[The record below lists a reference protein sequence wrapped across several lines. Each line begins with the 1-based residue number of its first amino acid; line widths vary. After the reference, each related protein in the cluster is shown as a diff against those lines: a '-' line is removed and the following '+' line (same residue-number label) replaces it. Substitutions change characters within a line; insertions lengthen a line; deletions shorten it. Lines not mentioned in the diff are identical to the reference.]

1 MGIKAK
7 KTLGQ
12 HFLDDQEV
20 LNLMVETGEVKEGE
34 VVLEVGPG
42 EGTLTQALLNTGA
55 TVMAIEKDVRLI
67 PILAKKFEL
76 EIKEKRLELIEGDIL
91 DLYYKNNLPVKLK
104 SGDYKLIA
112 NIPYYL
118 TGELIKLFLKADHQ
132 PTLAVL
138 LIQKEVGERVTS
150 YKNKESVLS
159 LAVKLYCEPH
169 YIATVPK
176 ILFNPAPKVDSAIV
190 LFNQIKP
197 APKNVDVERF
207 FKLVKQAFAGKRK
220 KLSNTLAEHS
230 EQLLKCDI
238 SPDARPENVEFAKW
252 LCLAQK

>member
-1 MGIKAK
+1 MGVRAK
-7 KTLGQ
+7 KSLGQ

-20 LNLMVETGEVKEGE
+20 LNLLVETGEVKAGE

-42 EGTLTQALLNTGA
+42 EGTLTQVLLNTGA
-55 TVMAIEKDVRLI
+55 KVVAIEKDPRLI
-67 PILAKKFEL
+67 PILTKKFEV
-76 EIKEKRLELIEGDIL
+76 EVKAGKLELIESDIL
-91 DLYYKNNLPVKLK
+91 DLYYKESLPNILK
-104 SGDYKLIA
+104 DKKYKLIA

-118 TGELIKLFLKADHQ
+118 TGELIKLFLKANQQ
-132 PTLAVL
+132 PQLAVL

-159 LAVKLYCEPH
+159 LAVKLYCEPS

-176 ILFNPAPKVDSAIV
+176 ILFNPVPKVDSSII
-190 LFNQIKP
+190 LFDQIKP

-207 FKLVKQAFAGKRK
+207 FKLIKQAFSGKRK
-220 KLSNTLAEHS
+220 KLSNTLVEYKAEL
-230 EQLLKCDI
+230 EECGIDVN
-238 SPDARPENVEFAKW
+238 ARPENVEFEKW